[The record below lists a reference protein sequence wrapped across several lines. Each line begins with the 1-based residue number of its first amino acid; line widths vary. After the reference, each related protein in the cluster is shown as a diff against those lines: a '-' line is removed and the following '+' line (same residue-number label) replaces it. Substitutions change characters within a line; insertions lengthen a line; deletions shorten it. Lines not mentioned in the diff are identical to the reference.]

1 MDQLWCYFYTCAKHP
16 TMDLIR
22 YPNQLEV
29 KHMRQLL
36 GILYTH
42 GVDWTDP
49 SAWPEDFVEG
59 KWERQIPL
67 PFLLE
72 NIGSG
77 RNASMR
83 IISAFCEGELLP
95 ASLGAAEDLR
105 LIQAAAKTCLLQCS
119 GSGPTRCGTC
129 SRHVRACW
137 HAVASVGRM
146 HG

>member
-1 MDQLWCYFYTCAKHP
+1 MVHIAKLPALLQVLMDQLWCYFYTCAKHP

-22 YPNQLEV
+22 YPTQLEV

-36 GILYTH
+36 SILYTH

-49 SAWPEDFVEG
+49 SAWPEDFVDG

-77 RNASMR
+77 RNASKK
-83 IISAFCEGELLP
+83 IISAICEGDFARSP
-95 ASLGAAEDLR
+95 WV
-105 LIQAAAKTCLLQCS
+105 LQE
-119 GSGPTRCGTC
+119 T
-129 SRHVRACW
+129 
-137 HAVASVGRM
+137 
-146 HG
+146 